1 MLVSIK
7 IVNEIFYKVFLM
19 LSLYNTACNVR
30 VHHDSDT
37 QFLLEILDLYLD
49 FTKVTAKKVDSH
61 AQIVPNIFKIFQ
73 VLNQISTF
81 TFIS

>member
-49 FTKVTAKKVDSH
+49 FIELKVGKVDLPTH
-61 AQIVPNIFKIFQ
+61 WLLTYQRA
-73 VLNQISTF
+73 LGY
-81 TFIS
+81 

>member
-49 FTKVTAKKVDSH
+49 FIELKVGKVDLPAH
-61 AQIVPNIFKIFQ
+61 WLLTYQRA
-73 VLNQISTF
+73 LGY
-81 TFIS
+81 